1 VPVTLPRV
9 TLPNLVLARHGETEW
24 SASGKHTSVTDV
36 PLLESGR
43 RDARLLGE
51 RLAGREFALV
61 LTSPRARARDTCE
74 LVGLGDGAV
83 VDEDL
88 VEVDYG
94 SYEGLTTAE
103 IREERPGW
111 SVWSDGSPGG
121 ETVEQ
126 VGVRADRVIARALD
140 AGGDVALFAHGHLLR
155 ILAARWIGLD
165 AVYGGNLGLST
176 GSVSELGFER
186 ERRVVWVWNDTAHLR
201 G

>member
-1 VPVTLPRV
+1 V

-121 ETVEQ
+121 ETVQQ